1 MNKEL
6 ERRLNNIIQVG
17 TVVEIDKSKA
27 LARVNVLGRVTDFLP
42 VKMIGNSFVKVF
54 IPIRVN
60 EQVLVVCPY
69 GNANSGFII
78 PSIFNVNCK
87 EPSGSNPDTAI
98 IEFNGGVR
106 IDSDGSTVNVI
117 APVNVNVTAATA
129 TITAAN
135 TIITSETA
143 NNGNVTINGNLT
155 VNGNIA
161 MNGAGGAG
169 GIAEITGD
177 LKVSGTIYDSKGDLT
192 NHTHSTT
199 DGATAEAR

>member
-1 MNKEL
+1 MKEL
-6 ERRLNNIIQVG
+6 ERRLNNIVQVG

-27 LARVNVLGRVTDFLP
+27 LARVNILGRVTDFLP

-87 EPSGSNPDTAI
+87 EPSGSNPDKAI
-98 IEFNGGVR
+98 IEFSGGVR
-106 IDSDGSTVNVI
+106 IDSDGKTVNVI

-135 TIITSETA
+135 TIITSKTT

-155 VNGNIA
+155 LNGNLA
-161 MNGAGGAG
+161 MNGSGGSG

-177 LKVSGTIYDSKGDLT
+177 LKVSGVIYDGKGDLT

>member
-1 MNKEL
+1 MSKEL
-6 ERRLNNIIQVG
+6 ERRINNLIQVG
-17 TVVEIDKSKA
+17 TVVEIDNSKA

-60 EQVLVVCPY
+60 EQVLVVCPF
-69 GNANSGFII
+69 GNANSGFIV

-98 IEFNGGVR
+98 IEFAGGVR
-106 IDSDGSTVNVI
+106 IDCDGKTVNVT
-117 APVNVNVTAATA
+117 APVNVNVTATTA
-129 TITAAN
+129 TVTATN
-135 TIITSETA
+135 TVITSTTT
-143 NNGNVTINGNLT
+143 NNGNVTINGNLA

-161 MNGAGGAG
+161 MNGAGGNG
-169 GIAEITGD
+169 GVAEITGD
-177 LKVSGTIYDSKGDLT
+177 LKVSGIIYDSKGDLT

>member
-6 ERRLNNIIQVG
+6 ERKLNNIIQVG

-27 LARVNVLGRVTDFLP
+27 LARVNILGRVTDFLP

-60 EQVLVVCPY
+60 EQVLVFSPF

-87 EPSGSNPDTAI
+87 EPSGSNPDKAI
-98 IEFNGGVR
+98 IEFSGGVR